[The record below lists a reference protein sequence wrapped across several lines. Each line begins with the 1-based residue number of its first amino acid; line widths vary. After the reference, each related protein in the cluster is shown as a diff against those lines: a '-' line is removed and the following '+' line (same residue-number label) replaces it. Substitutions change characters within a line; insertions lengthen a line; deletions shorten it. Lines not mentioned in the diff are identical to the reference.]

1 MTYIH
6 TCMYTHKDDTSSHH
20 EHLYVNSKV
29 TTNSSSGFLHHL
41 PSALPPKSLQ
51 EFSERRFK
59 FKEDLGLYLRPSWLL
74 SRVLLLST
82 LASIF
87 PPSFSSFKF

>member
-59 FKEDLGLYLRPSWLL
+59 FKEDLVPETIVASFQ
-74 SRVLLLST
+74 SS
-82 LASIF
+82 ASIHSRFYF
-87 PPSFSSFKF
+87 PPFLFKF